1 MLANR
6 LFLDSSFI
14 IALSSDD
21 DELHERALNVAE
33 DLNKSGH
40 AIVTTNAVLLEVGNA
55 MSRKKYRRAATK
67 LLEAIESDAR
77 IEIIPVTETLFRDAL
92 DLFKARNDKE
102 WGLTDC
108 ASFVVMKDLGLSQ
121 ALTADK
127 HFKQAGFEP
136 VLLND

>member
-14 IALSSDD
+14 IALSSEN
-21 DELHERALNVAE
+21 DELHERALDVAGE
-33 DLNKSGH
+33 LDVRNSS
-40 AIVTTNAVLLEVGNA
+40 IVTTGAVLLEVGNA
-55 MSRKKYRRAATK
+55 MSRKNYRKAATK
-67 LLEAIESDAR
+67 LLDAIQSDAR
-77 IEIIPVTETLFRDAL
+77 VEIIPLTDSLFSDAF
-92 DLFKARNDKE
+92 DLYKARNDKE

-108 ASFVVMKDLGLSQ
+108 ASFVVMKDHGLIQ